1 MRFKIDFRLIG
12 DPPYYL
18 PVNYQNEF
26 SVWVHKMLHFES
38 PGFTEW
44 LKTKGY
50 SDSNGEYTLYTFSD
64 ILFGAH
70 KYESD
75 RLLVEQD
82 KANMIISFYADPEIE
97 KYITDIFEGKEFK
110 IGDNKGKVMF
120 RAEKVKKLPDPIPSG
135 AGSLNI
141 TTLSPVLISDGS
153 KNNGVF
159 LSPDEKGFDKVFF
172 KSLMF
177 KYANLV
183 KFMSG
188 NPGNGLPDLQSLEFK
203 LIGKPKAKTVK
214 VKTDSPHQKSV
225 KGYHFDFRLKAPLEL
240 LKIGMYGGFGELNHL
255 GFGCCDVKK

>member
-12 DPPYYL
+12 DSPFYL

-26 SVWVHKMLHFES
+26 SAWVYKMLHFES
-38 PGFTEW
+38 SAFTKW
-44 LKTKGY
+44 LQTKGY

-64 ILFGAH
+64 VLFGAH
-70 KYESD
+70 KYEGD

-97 KYITDIFEGKEFK
+97 QYITDIFEDKEFK
-110 IGDNKGKVMF
+110 IGDNKGKVLF
-120 RAEKVKKLPDPIPSG
+120 RVEQVKKLPDPISSDTE
-135 AGSLNI
+135 SLEI
-141 TTLSPVLISDGS
+141 KTLSPVLISDGS

-159 LSPDEKGFDKVFF
+159 LSPDEKGFDKAFF

-177 KYANLV
+177 KYATLV

-188 NPGNGLPDLQSLEFK
+188 NPGKGLPDLQALEFK
-203 LIGKPKAKTVK
+203 LIGKPKAKIVK
-214 VKTDSPHQKSV
+214 VKTDSPHQRSV
-225 KGYHFDFRLKAPLEL
+225 KGYHFNFILKAPLEL
-240 LKIGMYGGFGELNHL
+240 VKIGMYGGFGELNHL